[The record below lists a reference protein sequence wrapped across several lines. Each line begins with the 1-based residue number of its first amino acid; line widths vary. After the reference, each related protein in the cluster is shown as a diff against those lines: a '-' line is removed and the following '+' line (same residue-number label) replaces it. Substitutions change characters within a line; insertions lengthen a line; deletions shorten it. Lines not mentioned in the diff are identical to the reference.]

1 MRRSTVPSLLV
12 VLLALTVA
20 SLAPAAGAERRVIAP
35 PGAKLGDLPFSPGIL
50 AGDFLFLSG
59 ALGNEPGTLKVPGD
73 AAAQTR
79 RTMDNLGTLLEA
91 AGMDFSR
98 VVSVNVYLADSRH
111 FRAMNEVYVGYFP
124 QAPPARA
131 TVEADIAIRDAQLE
145 ISMVAARPGLKVRPV
160 TPQGW
165 QSSPA
170 YSWAVEAGDTLYLA
184 GLVSYDAVAGRP
196 VPGNAAQQTERTL
209 NNAGEVLRAAGMDP
223 RDVVSCRVYLSDA
236 RDYAAMNEAYGKF
249 FPEAPPARATVR
261 TRLVDP
267 VFKIEIQCLAV
278 RGGERRVVAPAGE
291 TPGPRPFS
299 PAVRVGDRLF
309 LSGMVG
315 RKDGSFPPGVAAQ
328 TRLVCERLQAVLAA
342 AGMDFTDVVNAT
354 VYLSDVRHYAAMN
367 EVYRQ
372 CVPAAPPARATV
384 GAPLMSPD
392 ALVEIAMTAS
402 RSAPASD

>member
-1 MRRSTVPSLLV
+1 MRRSTVPSLLA
-12 VLLALTVA
+12 VLVLTA
-20 SLAPAAGAERRVIAP
+20 CLAPAAAAERRVVAP
-35 PGAKLGDLPFSPGIL
+35 PGARLGDLPFSPAIL

-59 ALGNEPGTLKVPGD
+59 ALGNEPGTLEVPGD

-79 RTMDNLGTLLEA
+79 RTMANLGTLLEA

-98 VVSVNVYLADSRH
+98 VVSTNVYLADSRH
-111 FRAMNEVYVGYFP
+111 FQAMNEVYVGYFP
-124 QAPPARA
+124 EAPPARA

-145 ISMVAARPGLKVRPV
+145 ISMVAARPGVKVRPV

-184 GLVSYDAVAGRP
+184 GLVSYDPAAGRP
-196 VPGNAAQQTERTL
+196 VPGDAAEQTARTL
-209 NNAGEVLRAAGMDP
+209 SNVGEVLGAAGMDP
-223 RDVVSCRVYLSDA
+223 GDVVSCRVYLSDP

-249 FPEAPPARATVR
+249 FSEAPPARATVR
-261 TRLVDP
+261 ARLVDP
-267 VFKIEIQCLAV
+267 VFKIEIQCIAV

-291 TPGPRPFS
+291 TAGPRPFS
-299 PAVRVGDRLF
+299 PAIGVGDRLF

-315 RKDGSFPPGVAAQ
+315 RKEGGFPPGVAAQ
-328 TRLVCERLQAVLAA
+328 TQVVCERLQAVLAA
-342 AGMDFTDVVNAT
+342 VEMDFTDVVNAT

-392 ALVEIAMTAS
+392 ALVEIAMTAQ
-402 RSAPASD
+402 RSASD

>member
-1 MRRSTVPSLLV
+1 MRRSTILA
-12 VLLALTVA
+12 LLAVLISTVA
-20 SLAPAAGAERRVIAP
+20 VQDAAAEHRVVAP
-35 PGAKLGDLPFSPGIL
+35 PGAKLGDLPFSPAIL
-50 AGDFLFLSG
+50 AGDFLYLSG

-73 AAAQTR
+73 VAAQTR
-79 RTMDNLGTLLEA
+79 RTMANLGTLLEA

-98 VVSVNVYLADSRH
+98 VVSANVYLADSRH
-111 FRAMNEVYVGYFP
+111 FRAMNEVWVGYFP
-124 QAPPARA
+124 EAPPARA

-145 ISMVAARPGLKVRPV
+145 ISMVAARPGVKLRPI

-165 QSSPA
+165 QSLPA

-184 GLVSYDAVAGRP
+184 GLVSYDPVAGQP
-196 VPGNAAQQTERTL
+196 VPGDTAEQTARTL
-209 NNAGEVLRAAGMDP
+209 RNVGEVLGAAGMDP
-223 RDVVSCRVYLSDA
+223 RDVVSCRVYLSDP
-236 RDYAAMNEAYGKF
+236 RDYAAMNEAYGTF

-261 TRLVDP
+261 ARLVDP

-291 TPGPRPFS
+291 TPGPRPLS
-299 PAVRVGDRLF
+299 PAIGVGDRLF

-315 RKDGSFPPGVAAQ
+315 RKEGIFPPGVTAQ
-328 TRLVCERLQAVLAA
+328 TRVVCERLQAVLAA
-342 AGMDFTDVVNAT
+342 AEMDFTDVVNAT

-372 CVPAAPPARATV
+372 CMPAAPPARATV

-392 ALVEIAMTAS
+392 ALVEIEMTAVRPS
-402 RSAPASD
+402 PAGE